1 MILMVAGVSFS
12 LSIGAE
18 FSRRFGPWSPS
29 RQRRERVDSRLI
41 GTLTTDAGDDT
52 AARRLV
58 PTNRTDLNLASTTS
72 TLVAARR
79 APMAHDVFD
88 DFKKLL
94 IGGWEE

>member
-1 MILMVAGVSFS
+1 MVAGVSCS

-18 FSRRFGPWSPS
+18 FSRRLGPWSPS

-58 PTNRTDLNLASTTS
+58 PTNRTDLDLASTS
-72 TLVAARR
+72 SMLAAARW
-79 APMAHDVFD
+79 APTAHDVFS
-88 DFKKLL
+88 DFKKILA
-94 IGGWEE
+94 GGGKD